1 MVSLAR
7 KDMKFSDLTKARRVF
22 LLCLV
27 SMGSSIIYTPAYLKG
42 VFYDPLM
49 QALGCTNADLG
60 GLLAAYSIVAMIC
73 YLPAGVLADKIR
85 VRTLSWVG
93 MAATAAFT
101 FWYAM
106 LPSLSVLYLIFIG
119 MGFTTILIWW
129 GTRYK
134 LVRLI
139 SSEDSY
145 PSQIGFSYS
154 IYGVAGLV
162 VGLIN
167 TAIVSSV
174 ASVTQSMTIL
184 LVFLGCLILALGA
197 LSFFFIP
204 NFEGE
209 IQSDAKMLSLSEAAK
224 AFKNPGVIWAAVAMF
239 FIYAVYQGVTYT
251 TPFMTACFSAP
262 IALVSVVGLIR
273 TYGIGLLAGPAAGG
287 LAKVMRSPAKA
298 IMCFLVAS
306 VVVLAAFLVLP
317 RNEAMVVAVAAFVVL
332 VGFISYGCFSIGSST
347 LTEAKVPLPIFGAAT
362 GILSVVGFLPDTF
375 LHTWFGSMIDARGV
389 DAYNTIFMVLIG
401 FAALGIF
408 AAWQVRRAGLANEQA
423 ADKAAGQATEESSN

>member
-7 KDMKFSDLTKARRVF
+7 KDMKFSDLSKARRIF

-27 SMGSSIIYTPAYLKG
+27 SAGSSIIYTPAYLKG

-60 GLLAAYSIVAMIC
+60 GLLAAYSIVAMVC

-93 MAATAAFT
+93 MVTTAVFT
-101 FWYAM
+101 FWYAA
-106 LPSLSVLYLIFIG
+106 LPSLTLLYCIFIG

-145 PSQIGFSYS
+145 PSQIGMSYS
-154 IYGVAGLV
+154 IYGVAGLI

-174 ASVTQSMTIL
+174 ASATQSMSIL
-184 LVFLGCLILALGA
+184 LIFLGCLILVLGI
-197 LSFFFIP
+197 LSFFLIP

-209 IQSDAKMLSLSEAAK
+209 IQKDAKMFSLSEAAK

-262 IALVSVVGLIR
+262 IALVSIVGLIR

-287 LAKVMRSPAKA
+287 LAKIMKSPSKA

-306 VVVLAAFLVLP
+306 IVVLAAFLMLP
-317 RNEAMVVAVAAFVVL
+317 RNEAMVVAVATLVVL

-375 LHTWFGSMIDARGV
+375 LHTWFGSMIDAKGV

-401 FAALGIF
+401 FAALGLF
-408 AAWQVRRAGLANEQA
+408 AAWQVRRAGLHAQAQRENEA
-423 ADKAAGQATEESSN
+423 ADELVQED

>member
-60 GLLAAYSIVAMIC
+60 GLLAAYSIVAMVC

-317 RNEAMVVAVAAFVVL
+317 RNEAMVVAVAALVVL